1 MHPKRK
7 VREYALQVL
16 FLWDANGA
24 PDTEAADRAIKSG
37 TVLEGSSITEPVKGD
52 VRVDAMDM
60 ARGVWLEREQIDARL
75 EKHAP
80 QWPVKR
86 QPGVDRTLLRMAVW
100 EMTRGKV
107 DPAVVIDEAIEL
119 ARQYSTEN
127 SPAFVNGVLD
137 AVLKENQAVT
147 KGIDELPKA

>member
-137 AVLKENQAVT
+137 AILKENQAVT
-147 KGIDELPKA
+147 KGLDELPKA

>member
-137 AVLKENQAVT
+137 AIHKENQAVT
-147 KGIDELPKA
+147 KGVDELPKV